1 MKQMT
6 ALQNTVSTYVQQ
18 RLAQEHI
25 RVVPMNISAHLDSLA
40 ARQLTRHRICPA
52 ITKY

>member
-6 ALQNTVSTYVQQ
+6 PLQTTDSTHVQQ
-18 RLAQEHI
+18 RLVQEHI
-25 RVVPMNISAHLDSLA
+25 RVIPTNISAHLDSLA
-40 ARQLTRHRICPA
+40 ARQRTRHRICPA